1 MGCQAQV
8 LRIANILY
16 SGGRCPAAVF
26 VFVLIYRWEWVEKG
40 GQLSR
45 AAETWEDCVN
55 VCVGACRG
63 APFPNL
69 TETGFL
75 LGCFLVSPREAFHR
89 ETSFG
94 IIKFVTLPTPSQF
107 LTEQLQ
113 VAGFK
118 NMGRIWQCS
127 FNTELQFKSSCLAK
141 TYSAAASY
149 STSWWEKPLGCAT
162 RTYFTS
168 TSSPE
173 HLVLLFKLV
182 LRFGSPLSWCPFC
195 AVLLWV
201 FRPLFWL
208 SGLLGLN
215 LLFKNLFPKV
225 ISGLEGDS
233 LLVLCLFYRTC
244 PLWCHKWICVLQW
257 VEWLHVSL

>member
-141 TYSAAASY
+141 AYSAAASY

-182 LRFGSPLSWCPFC
+182 LRFGSPCPDVLSVQF
-195 AVLLWV
+195 
-201 FRPLFWL
+201 F
-208 SGLLGLN
+208 SGCSD
-215 LLFKNLFPKV
+215 PY
-225 ISGLEGDS
+225 SDS
-233 LLVLCLFYRTC
+233 LVC
-244 PLWCHKWICVLQW
+244 
-257 VEWLHVSL
+257 

>member
-1 MGCQAQV
+1 MQGSTFSQ
-8 LRIANILY
+8 
-16 SGGRCPAAVF
+16 
-26 VFVLIYRWEWVEKG
+26 LIE
-40 GQLSR
+40 
-45 AAETWEDCVN
+45 A
-55 VCVGACRG
+55 
-63 APFPNL
+63 
-69 TETGFL
+69 GFL
-75 LGCFLVSPREAFHR
+75 LRCLLMSPREAFHR

-127 FNTELQFKSSCLAK
+127 FNIELQFKSSCLAK
-141 TYSAAASY
+141 AYSATASY

-182 LRFGSPLSWCPFC
+182 LRFGSSLSWCPCC
-195 AVLLWV
+195 AVFLWV

-215 LLFKNLFPKV
+215 LLFKDLFPKV
-225 ISGLEGDS
+225 IAGLEGDS
-233 LLVLCLFYRTC
+233 LLMLCLFHCTC
-244 PLWCHKWICVLQW
+244 LLMVPQMDLCVT
-257 VEWLHVSL
+257 VGGWLHVSL